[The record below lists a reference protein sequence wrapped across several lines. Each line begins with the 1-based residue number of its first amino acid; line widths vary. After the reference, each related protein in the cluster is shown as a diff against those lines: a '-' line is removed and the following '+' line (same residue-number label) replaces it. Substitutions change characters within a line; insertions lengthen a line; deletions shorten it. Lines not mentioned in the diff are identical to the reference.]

1 MGSLTKLTICI
12 EQCREAFPTH
22 IVCVKLP
29 GSEIYSWQIA
39 GLILYCHFRLGGP
52 LRPLTH
58 PKKKGWCPSVGW
70 HNLVHWK
77 QLKPIALNTAR
88 PRPPQKTDSAPAM
101 SLSVTS
107 PGSPCAWPWT
117 PWRPSPAWRRLWERH
132 RGPRHRQGPQ
142 IQMNGIMPR
151 QLVWLPSGS

>member
-1 MGSLTKLTICI
+1 MPWSLSNSYSV
-12 EQCREAFPTH
+12 REATRKWDIFVTDCWPNSLLSFPF
-22 IVCVKLP
+22 
-29 GSEIYSWQIA
+29 GRAIA
-39 GLILYCHFRLGGP
+39 TIN
-52 LRPLTH
+52 T